1 MRVGLNLPQYQID
14 VAGALGPE
22 PVVAAAR
29 AAEKAGFDSVWV
41 SDHPFVVAPEGDR
54 DHLEWMGARENGS
67 TSLLPSRTSAEGRE
81 SDARSTGSGEPPV
94 FMLSCCGRSRAA
106 RG

>member
-41 SDHPFVVAPEGDR
+41 SDHPFVVAPDGSVSGA
-54 DHLEWMGARENGS
+54 LEA
-67 TSLLPSRTSAEGRE
+67 TSLMAYVA
-81 SDARSTGSGEPPV
+81 SDETMTKLGGM
-94 FMLSCCGRSRAA
+94 F
-106 RG
+106 